1 MLQTPLK
8 RAFGS
13 ISSDWVNT
21 SPLMLAVAFSISFS
35 VIRIEPSTSPKISAL
50 VEIMLP
56 TTRPF
61 GPTTIFPLQLMS
73 PSTCP
78 SNLKSVSVIILPF
91 TFVPA
96 ARVLCRPPA
105 EFSSF

>member
-1 MLQTPLK
+1 
-8 RAFGS
+8 
-13 ISSDWVNT
+13 
-21 SPLMLAVAFSISFS
+21 MLAVAFSISFS

-78 SNLKSVSVIILPF
+78 SNLKSVSVIPQIFQDCLPLMVSLLPLQKLPE
-91 TFVPA
+91 THP
-96 ARVLCRPPA
+96 
-105 EFSSF
+105 